1 MLRLSHY
8 ILPALFVSLSL
19 FGVTKGARAEPTLP
33 TVEAVVEGLSKSL
46 GGKRGGL
53 EVLERSDGLDFV
65 FDRTVRD
72 SLSRTTMEASHR
84 LVRTDGGSRLR
95 LDVRVSGDDG
105 VDSAAIVV
113 GQEAWVVAEGERHEA
128 DADALK
134 SRLVEFAPERLFSV
148 PLTLA
153 ADGATILGDAVLT
166 LRLEKVEGKDRL
178 LLLGEGKDGST
189 TRILLERSTYRPVEV
204 AFRSLSGDLVYR
216 YDDYREVTPGLVIP
230 FVREFYRNEIRVSR
244 TSVRRFGLKVPN
256 PDPLFSPEARDLPKL
271 PKGR

>member
-8 ILPALFVSLSL
+8 ILPVLVLSLSL
-19 FGVTKGARAEPTLP
+19 VGLTQGVRAEPALP
-33 TVEAVVEGLSKSL
+33 TVKVVIDGLSKSL
-46 GGKRGGL
+46 GGKKGGL
-53 EVLERSDGLDFV
+53 AALERSDELDFV

-72 SLSRTTMEASHR
+72 SLSRTTIEASHR
-84 LVRTDGGSRLR
+84 LVRVDRGSRLR
-95 LDVRVSGDDG
+95 LDVRVSGDKG

-153 ADGATILGDAVLT
+153 AEGASILGDAALT
-166 LRLEKVEGKDRL
+166 LRLEKGEDKDRL

-216 YDDYREVTPGLVIP
+216 YDDYREISPGLVIP

-244 TSVRRFGLKVPN
+244 TSVRRFVLKLPN
-256 PDPLFSPEARDLPKL
+256 PDALFSPEARDLPKL